1 MAQTFVVTKMPDVP
15 KEQKTGLVYGIFG
28 HLGSPI
34 TYVIALAILG
44 VTPWNAFRV
53 FMVVSVVFAA
63 LTVWAEK
70 HGASIELPKPTR
82 KELWD
87 GIFMVF
93 VKGVAVGGGFVTL
106 GWWALS
112 HVPLWGK
119 LYNNWWLI
127 AIATLGT
134 DAAYYTIHRLMSHS
148 VGSAPILRYYRLK
161 HGAHHVVT
169 ELDFMRGNQSS
180 LVDTALSQFQ
190 PSLIVI
196 SWLLGMDLG
205 PTLVTYALILA
216 LQATDHT
223 SVTYNIGWLKYIFM
237 DNHAHKFHHCKRGNL
252 INHAAAFSMWDRWFG
267 TYYEN
272 WDLSSNYM
280 HHHGI
285 SLPIKPVRPATKRAT
300 TGAEP
305 AATLAPEPV
314 SAAA

>member
-1 MAQTFVVTKMPDVP
+1 MAQSITAQTFVTTPNPDVP
-15 KEQKTGLVYGIFG
+15 REQKSRVAYGIFG

-34 TYVIALAILG
+34 TYVIAMALIG
-44 VTPWNAFRV
+44 VTPWNALWV
-53 FMVVSVVFAA
+53 FMAVSLFF
-63 LTVWAEK
+63 LTFTLWAEK
-70 HGASIELPKPTR
+70 RGASIQLPKPTR

-87 GIFMVF
+87 GLFMVF
-93 VKGVAVGGGFVTL
+93 VKGVGVGGGFVTL

-119 LYNNWWLI
+119 LYTNWWLI
-127 AIATLGT
+127 AAATLGT
-134 DAAYYTIHRLMSHS
+134 DLAYYTIHRTMSHS
-148 VGSAPILRYYRLK
+148 IGSHPVLRYYRIK

-169 ELDFMRGNQSS
+169 HLDFMRGNQSS
-180 LVDTALSQFQ
+180 LVDTAISQFQ
-190 PSLIVI
+190 PSLILI
-196 SWLLGMDLG
+196 SWVLGMDLA
-205 PTLVTYALILA
+205 PTLVAYALILT

-272 WDLSSNYM
+272 WDLSSNYL

-285 SLPIKPVRPATKRAT
+285 SLPIKPIRPATQR
-300 TGAEP
+300 
-305 AATLAPEPV
+305 
-314 SAAA
+314 SAAPAQAAAA

>member
-1 MAQTFVVTKMPDVP
+1 MAFTITPQVFVTTKNPDVP
-15 KEQKTGLVYGIFG
+15 KEQKSGILYGIFG

-34 TYVIALAILG
+34 SYVIAMALIG
-44 VTPWNAFRV
+44 VTPWNAFWV
-53 FMVVSVVFAA
+53 FMAVSLVFVGFTLA
-63 LTVWAEK
+63 AEK
-70 HGASIELPKPTR
+70 RDASIQLPKPTN

-87 GIFMVF
+87 GLVMVF
-93 VKGVAVGGGFVTL
+93 VKGVGVGGGFVTL

-112 HVPLWGK
+112 HVPLRGHVGVDG
-119 LYNNWWLI
+119 NWWLI
-127 AIATLGT
+127 AAATLLT
-134 DAAYYTIHRLMSHS
+134 DLAYYTIHRLMSHS
-148 VGSAPILRYYRLK
+148 VGSHPVLRYYRIK

-180 LVDTALSQFQ
+180 LVDTAISQFQ

-196 SWLLGMDLG
+196 SYVLGMGLG
-205 PTLVTYALILA
+205 DTLVAYALILA

-237 DNHAHKFHHCKRGNL
+237 DNHAHKFHHCKRGNF

-272 WDLSSNYM
+272 WDISSNYL

-285 SLPIKPVRPATKRAT
+285 SLPIKPVRPATQRVVT
-300 TGAEP
+300 Q
-305 AATLAPEPV
+305 